1 MHHKEI
7 GQFVH
12 YLSKYLILDNDPY
25 PVKIEPMVIDP
36 VMEPFNEES
45 RGIRLV
51 ALVKNSRITIEID
64 HYQEDSNET
73 KVLYYSAI
81 ADNSPSLSLIHHS
94 SDLDFTKIEPV
105 IKVLI
110 EVACGK
116 KCLLT
121 LQSLGWIGNF
131 YIQDK

>member
-73 KVLYYSAI
+73 KVLY
-81 ADNSPSLSLIHHS
+81 
-94 SDLDFTKIEPV
+94 FTKIEPV